1 MSNEVNNTIQPWL
14 RKYQYIQDYYLTL
27 YNIYTEEYPGYP
39 ITLYVV
45 DWENSIYDRNLMG
58 GSYKKMGVGEL
69 SGIKWKKILL
79 VPVYAV
85 EQIQPE
91 NTADEKGVT
100 MIESE
105 RTSCVLP
112 STYGVVPGEWDIV
125 HFSQNFMYPHKPQDI
140 EPLFVVNNV
149 NLATY
154 GNLTHYQMRLKV
166 APFKRDELE
175 KQVTTYHMFLEFTHK
190 IHDIDTSAFL
200 LKLQNKHSLLS
211 NRIKKLFHDPTG
223 LYLTLNNN

>member
-1 MSNEVNNTIQPWL
+1 MVDNTIQPWI
-14 RKYQYIQDYYLTL
+14 RKYQYIRDYYETV

-39 ITLYVV
+39 INFYTV

-58 GSYKKMGVGEL
+58 GSYAKMGVGEL

-79 VPVYAV
+79 LPVYAI

-112 STYGVVPGEWDIV
+112 STYGLKPCEWDIV
-125 HFSQNFMYPHKPQDI
+125 HFHQDFMFPNKPQDI
-140 EPLFVVNNV
+140 EPLFIVQNV

-154 GNLTHYQMRLKV
+154 GEMTHYQMRLKV
-166 APFKRDELE
+166 APFKRDQLE
-175 KQVTTYHMFLEFTHK
+175 KQISSYHMFLEFTHK
-190 IHDIDTSAFL
+190 IHDIDVAAFL
-200 LKLQNKHSLLS
+200 LKLQNKNTQLA
-211 NRIKKLFHDPTG
+211 NRLKDLFHDPTG
-223 LYLTLNNN
+223 LYLILNNN